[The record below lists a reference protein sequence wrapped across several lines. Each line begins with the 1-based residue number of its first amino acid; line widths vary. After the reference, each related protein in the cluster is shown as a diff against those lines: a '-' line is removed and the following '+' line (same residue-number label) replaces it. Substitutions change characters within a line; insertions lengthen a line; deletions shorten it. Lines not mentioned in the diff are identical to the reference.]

1 MYLLS
6 SYRFICYCALPS
18 AYLVKDKD
26 IKSYLCF
33 QILCLYFIHHF
44 TIAQNYV
51 MIFLP
56 MSPADL
62 RRRATR
68 TTNKKHLRNNA
79 ALCIICGRQCS
90 SCCWPFVCVNLRNL
104 RNLRENNHASILN
117 LLPKQKPQCLPQ
129 ISQITQTNPKTTS
142 TTNCLSLRPL
152 RYLRENNTQEDSR
165 YL

>member
-1 MYLLS
+1 MYFLS
-6 SYRFICYCALPS
+6 SYRFIRVLPS
-18 AYLVKDKD
+18 VYLVKDKD

-62 RRRATR
+62 RRRATS

-79 ALCIICGRQCS
+79 ALCI
-90 SCCWPFVCVNLRNL
+90 
-104 RNLRENNHASILN
+104 
-117 LLPKQKPQCLPQ
+117 
-129 ISQITQTNPKTTS
+129 
-142 TTNCLSLRPL
+142 PL
-152 RYLRENNTQEDSR
+152 HYLRETM
-165 YL
+165 